1 MFTKYIQDSNHRTI
15 QLSKMIDGYRL
26 LEIKYRS
33 ILSCARH
40 MFSIAITCIE
50 HFISLKEGQKKIEDL
65 DNDIQSY
72 KKEIG
77 KYHKI
82 IMSDSWTNEN
92 ILINGAI
99 IEEHKKKFKSA
110 LETNNKQDIIEVLLS
125 LRVNALQTNP
135 DLRTNFVDDLIKY
148 DILNITESKSNQ
160 TVINILNNQ
169 EYNIRNA
176 MMSVISIIVSKSEGI
191 EYIVSQGEEIVK
203 KVIQIMKG
211 TEDGQVLQRF
221 AIAILQKMS
230 VKLFDSNDLDKNE
243 EIKKINNMII
253 KIYNKYN
260 VIDYLIKLFQRN
272 KTKKVHPFCMNYG
285 SALLA
290 NILGYKETI
299 DFLFDNL
306 SFYKNIT
313 ETLLNLIK
321 EKGNNTQVLMHYL
334 MCLNFLSIDKFK
346 MIKEEINF
354 DEQIKTFEEEYQKDN
369 DNNNVNKK
377 TVLNLSF
384 LLFHSKQG
392 KELKNDINENIRRKG
407 EPLIFECFRDEIS

>member
-1 MFTKYIQDSNHRTI
+1 
-15 QLSKMIDGYRL
+15 MIDGYRL

-40 MFSIAITCIE
+40 MFSIAITCVE
-50 HFISLKEGQKKIEDL
+50 DFISLKEGKKKIEDL
-65 DNDIQSY
+65 DTDIQNY

-92 ILINGAI
+92 IVINGAI

-110 LETNNKQDIIEVLLS
+110 LESKNKHDIIEVLLS

-148 DILNITESKSNQ
+148 DILNITEPKSNQ
-160 TVINILNNQ
+160 TVIDILNNQ

-176 MMSVISIIVSKSEGI
+176 MMSIISIIVSKFEGVQ
-191 EYIVSQGEEIVK
+191 YIISQGEQIIK
-203 KVIQIMKG
+203 KIILIMKG

-230 VKLFDSNDLDKNE
+230 VKLFDSSDMDKNE
-243 EIKKINNMII
+243 EIKKINSLII
-253 KIYNKYN
+253 NIYNKN
-260 VIDYLIKLFQRN
+260 NIIDFLIKLFQRN
-272 KTKKVHPFCMNYG
+272 KTNKIHEFCMNYG

-313 ETLLNLIK
+313 ETLLSLIK
-321 EKGNNTQVLMHYL
+321 EKGNNPQVLMHYL
-334 MCLNFLSIDKFK
+334 MCLNYLSIDKFK

-354 DEQIKTFEEEYQKDN
+354 DEQIKTFEEEYRN
-369 DNNNVNKK
+369 DTENYHVNKK

-392 KELKNDINENIRRKG
+392 KELKTDINENIKRKG
-407 EPLIFECFRDEIS
+407 EPLIFECFRDEIC

>member
-1 MFTKYIQDSNHRTI
+1 
-15 QLSKMIDGYRL
+15 MIDGYRL

-40 MFSIAITCIE
+40 MFSIAINCVE
-50 HFISLKEGQKKIEDL
+50 NFISLKDGQKKVEDL
-65 DNDIQSY
+65 DVDIQNY

-92 ILINGAI
+92 IVINGAI
-99 IEEHKKKFKSA
+99 IEEHKKKFKAA
-110 LETNNKQDIIEVLLS
+110 LDSNNKQDIIEVLLS

-148 DILNITESKSNQ
+148 DILNITETKSND

-176 MMSVISIIVSKSEGI
+176 MMSVLSIIVSKSEGI
-191 EYIVSQGEEIVK
+191 EYIVSQGEQIIK

-230 VKLFDSNDLDKNE
+230 VKLFESDNMNKNE

-253 KIYNKYN
+253 SIYNKHN
-260 VIDYLIKLFQRN
+260 IIDWLIKLFQRN
-272 KTKKVHPFCMNYG
+272 KTNKVHEFCMNYG

-313 ETLLNLIK
+313 ESLLDLIK
-321 EKGNNTQVLMHYL
+321 DKGNKNTQVLMHYL
-334 MCLNFLSIDKFK
+334 MCLNYLSIDKFK

-354 DEQIKTFEEEYQKDN
+354 EQQIKTFEEEYQKDN
-369 DNNNVNKK
+369 ENNNVNKK

-384 LLFHSKQG
+384 LLFHSEKG
-392 KELKNDINENIRRKG
+392 KELKKNINENIKRKG
-407 EPLIFECFRDEIS
+407 EPLIFECFRDEIC

>member
-1 MFTKYIQDSNHRTI
+1 
-15 QLSKMIDGYRL
+15 MIDGYRL

-40 MFSIAITCIE
+40 MFSIAINCVE
-50 HFISLKEGQKKIEDL
+50 NFISLKDGQKKVEDL
-65 DNDIQSY
+65 DVDIQNY

-92 ILINGAI
+92 IVINGAI
-99 IEEHKKKFKSA
+99 IEEHKKKFKAA
-110 LETNNKQDIIEVLLS
+110 LDSNNKQDIIEVLLS

-148 DILNITESKSNQ
+148 DILNITETKSND

-176 MMSVISIIVSKSEGI
+176 MMSVLSIIVSKSEGI
-191 EYIVSQGEEIVK
+191 EYIVSQGEQIIK

-230 VKLFDSNDLDKNE
+230 VKLFESDDRNKNE

-253 KIYNKYN
+253 SIYNKHN
-260 VIDYLIKLFQRN
+260 IIDWLIKLFQRN
-272 KTKKVHPFCMNYG
+272 KTNKVHEFCMNYG

-313 ETLLNLIK
+313 ETLLDLIK
-321 EKGNNTQVLMHYL
+321 DKGNKNTQVLMHYL
-334 MCLNFLSIDKFK
+334 MCLNYLSIDKFK

-354 DEQIKTFEEEYQKDN
+354 EQQIKTFEEEYQKDN
-369 DNNNVNKK
+369 ENNNVNKK

-384 LLFHSKQG
+384 LLFHSEKG
-392 KELKNDINENIRRKG
+392 KELKKNINENIKRKG
-407 EPLIFECFRDEIS
+407 EPLIFECFRDEIC

>member
-1 MFTKYIQDSNHRTI
+1 
-15 QLSKMIDGYRL
+15 MIDGYRL

-40 MFSIAITCIE
+40 MFSIAINCVE
-50 HFISLKEGQKKIEDL
+50 NFISLKDGQKKVEDL
-65 DNDIQSY
+65 DVDIQNY

-92 ILINGAI
+92 IVINGAI
-99 IEEHKKKFKSA
+99 IEEHKKKFKAA
-110 LETNNKQDIIEVLLS
+110 LDSNNKQDIIEVLLS

-148 DILNITESKSNQ
+148 DILNITETKSND

-176 MMSVISIIVSKSEGI
+176 MMSVLSIIVSKSEGI
-191 EYIVSQGEEIVK
+191 EYIVSQGEQIIK

-230 VKLFDSNDLDKNE
+230 VKLFESDNMNKNE

-253 KIYNKYN
+253 SIYNKHN
-260 VIDYLIKLFQRN
+260 IIDWLIKLFQRN
-272 KTKKVHPFCMNYG
+272 KTNKVHEFCMNYG

-313 ETLLNLIK
+313 ETLLDLIK
-321 EKGNNTQVLMHYL
+321 DKGNKNTQVLMHYL
-334 MCLNFLSIDKFK
+334 MCLNYLSIDKFK

-354 DEQIKTFEEEYQKDN
+354 EQQIKTFEEEYQKDN
-369 DNNNVNKK
+369 ENNNVNKK

-384 LLFHSKQG
+384 LLFHSEKG
-392 KELKNDINENIRRKG
+392 KELKKNINENIKRKG
-407 EPLIFECFRDEIS
+407 EPLIFECFRDEIC

>member
-1 MFTKYIQDSNHRTI
+1 
-15 QLSKMIDGYRL
+15 MIDGYRL

-40 MFSIAITCIE
+40 MFSIAINCVE
-50 HFISLKEGQKKIEDL
+50 NFISLKDGQKKVEDL
-65 DNDIQSY
+65 DVDIQNY

-92 ILINGAI
+92 IVINGAI
-99 IEEHKKKFKSA
+99 IEEHKKKFKAA
-110 LETNNKQDIIEVLLS
+110 LDSNNKQDIIEVLLS

-148 DILNITESKSNQ
+148 DILNITETKSND

-176 MMSVISIIVSKSEGI
+176 MMSVLSIIVSKSEGI
-191 EYIVSQGEEIVK
+191 EYIVSQGEQIIK

-230 VKLFDSNDLDKNE
+230 VKLFESDDMNKNE

-253 KIYNKYN
+253 SIYNKHN
-260 VIDYLIKLFQRN
+260 IIDWLIKLFQRN
-272 KTKKVHPFCMNYG
+272 KTNKVHEFCMNYG

-313 ETLLNLIK
+313 ETLLDLIK
-321 EKGNNTQVLMHYL
+321 DKGNKNTQVLMHYL
-334 MCLNFLSIDKFK
+334 MCLNYLSIDKFK

-354 DEQIKTFEEEYQKDN
+354 EQQIKTFEEEYQKDN
-369 DNNNVNKK
+369 ENNSVNKK

-384 LLFHSKQG
+384 LLFHSEKG
-392 KELKNDINENIRRKG
+392 KELKKNINENIKRKG
-407 EPLIFECFRDEIS
+407 EPLIFECFRDEIC

>member
-1 MFTKYIQDSNHRTI
+1 
-15 QLSKMIDGYRL
+15 
-26 LEIKYRS
+26 
-33 ILSCARH
+33 
-40 MFSIAITCIE
+40 MFSIAINCVE
-50 HFISLKEGQKKIEDL
+50 NFISLKDGQKKVEDL
-65 DNDIQSY
+65 DVDIQNY

-92 ILINGAI
+92 IVINGAI
-99 IEEHKKKFKSA
+99 IEEHKKKFKAA
-110 LETNNKQDIIEVLLS
+110 LDSNNKQDIIEVLLS

-148 DILNITESKSNQ
+148 DILNITETKSND
-160 TVINILNNQ
+160 TVIKILNNQ

-176 MMSVISIIVSKSEGI
+176 MMSVLSIIVSKSEGI
-191 EYIVSQGEEIVK
+191 EYIVSQGEQIIK

-230 VKLFDSNDLDKNE
+230 VKLFESDNMNKNE

-253 KIYNKYN
+253 SIYNKHN
-260 VIDYLIKLFQRN
+260 IIDWLIKLFQRN
-272 KTKKVHPFCMNYG
+272 KTNKVHEFCMNYG

-313 ETLLNLIK
+313 ETLLDLIK
-321 EKGNNTQVLMHYL
+321 DKGNKNTQVLMHYL
-334 MCLNFLSIDKFK
+334 MCLNYLSIDKFK

-354 DEQIKTFEEEYQKDN
+354 EQQIKTFEEEYQKDN
-369 DNNNVNKK
+369 ENNNVNKK

-384 LLFHSKQG
+384 LLFHSEKG
-392 KELKNDINENIRRKG
+392 KELKKNINENIKRKG
-407 EPLIFECFRDEIS
+407 EPLIFECFRDEIC

>member
-1 MFTKYIQDSNHRTI
+1 
-15 QLSKMIDGYRL
+15 MIDGYRL

-40 MFSIAITCIE
+40 MFSIAINCVE
-50 HFISLKEGQKKIEDL
+50 NFISLKDGQKKVEDL
-65 DNDIQSY
+65 DVDIQNY

-92 ILINGAI
+92 IVINGAI
-99 IEEHKKKFKSA
+99 IEEHKKKFKAA
-110 LETNNKQDIIEVLLS
+110 LDSNNKQDIIEVLLS

-148 DILNITESKSNQ
+148 DILNITETKSND

-176 MMSVISIIVSKSEGI
+176 MMSVLSIIVSKSEGI
-191 EYIVSQGEEIVK
+191 KYIVSQGEQIIK

-230 VKLFDSNDLDKNE
+230 VKLFESDDMNKNE

-253 KIYNKYN
+253 SIYNKHN
-260 VIDYLIKLFQRN
+260 IIDWLIKLFQRN
-272 KTKKVHPFCMNYG
+272 KTNKVHEFCMNYG

-313 ETLLNLIK
+313 ETLLDLIK
-321 EKGNNTQVLMHYL
+321 DKGNKNTQVLMHYL
-334 MCLNFLSIDKFK
+334 MCLNYLSIDKFK

-354 DEQIKTFEEEYQKDN
+354 EQQIKTFEEEYQKDN
-369 DNNNVNKK
+369 ENNNVNKK

-384 LLFHSKQG
+384 LLFHSEKG
-392 KELKNDINENIRRKG
+392 KELKKNINENIKRKG
-407 EPLIFECFRDEIS
+407 EPLIFECFRDEIC

>member
-1 MFTKYIQDSNHRTI
+1 
-15 QLSKMIDGYRL
+15 MIDGYRL

-160 TVINILNNQ
+160 TVINILNTQ

-272 KTKKVHPFCMNYG
+272 KTKKVHLFCMNYG

-354 DEQIKTFEEEYQKDN
+354 DEQIKTFVEEYQKDN

>member
-1 MFTKYIQDSNHRTI
+1 
-15 QLSKMIDGYRL
+15 MIDGYRL

-40 MFSIAITCIE
+40 MFSIAINCVE
-50 HFISLKEGQKKIEDL
+50 NFISLKEGQKKVEDL
-65 DNDIQSY
+65 DSDIQNY

-99 IEEHKKKFKSA
+99 VEEHKKKFKAA
-110 LETNNKQDIIEVLLS
+110 LDSNNKQDIIEVLLS

-148 DILNITESKSNQ
+148 DILNITEPKSND
-160 TVINILNNQ
+160 TVINILNQQ

-176 MMSVISIIVSKSEGI
+176 MMSVLSIIVSKSEGI
-191 EYIVSQGEEIVK
+191 EYIVSQGEQIIK

-230 VKLFDSNDLDKNE
+230 VKLFDSDDIDRNE
-243 EIKKINNMII
+243 QIKKMNNMII
-253 KIYNKYN
+253 NIYNKHN
-260 VIDYLIKLFQRN
+260 VIDWLIKLFQRN
-272 KTKKVHPFCMNYG
+272 KTHKVHEFCMNYG

-313 ETLLNLIK
+313 ETLLELIK
-321 EKGNNTQVLMHYL
+321 DKGNNNTQVLMHYL
-334 MCLNFLSIDKFK
+334 MCLNYLSIDKFK

-354 DEQIKTFEEEYQKDN
+354 DEQIKNFEEEYQKDN
-369 DNNNVNKK
+369 ANNNVNKK

-384 LLFHSKQG
+384 LLFHSDQG
-392 KELKNDINENIRRKG
+392 KELKKDIGENIKRKG

>member
-1 MFTKYIQDSNHRTI
+1 
-15 QLSKMIDGYRL
+15 MIDGYRL

-40 MFSIAITCIE
+40 MFSIAINCVE
-50 HFISLKEGQKKIEDL
+50 NFISLKDGQKKVEDL
-65 DNDIQSY
+65 DVDIQNY

-92 ILINGAI
+92 IVINGAI
-99 IEEHKKKFKSA
+99 IEEHKKKFKAA
-110 LETNNKQDIIEVLLS
+110 LDSNNKQDIIEILLS

-148 DILNITESKSNQ
+148 DILNITETKSND

-176 MMSVISIIVSKSEGI
+176 MMSVLSIIVSKSEGI
-191 EYIVSQGEEIVK
+191 EYIVSQGEQIIK

-230 VKLFDSNDLDKNE
+230 VKLFESDNMNKNE

-253 KIYNKYN
+253 SIYNKHN
-260 VIDYLIKLFQRN
+260 IIDWLIKLFQRN
-272 KTKKVHPFCMNYG
+272 KTNKVHEFCMNYG

-313 ETLLNLIK
+313 ETLLDLIK
-321 EKGNNTQVLMHYL
+321 DKGNKNTQVLMHYL
-334 MCLNFLSIDKFK
+334 MCLNYLSIDKFK

-354 DEQIKTFEEEYQKDN
+354 EQQIKTFEEEYQKDN
-369 DNNNVNKK
+369 ENNNVNKK

-384 LLFHSKQG
+384 LLFHSEKG
-392 KELKNDINENIRRKG
+392 KELKKNINENIKRKG
-407 EPLIFECFRDEIS
+407 EPLIFECFRDEIC

>member
-1 MFTKYIQDSNHRTI
+1 
-15 QLSKMIDGYRL
+15 MIDGYRL

-40 MFSIAITCIE
+40 MFSIAITCVE
-50 HFISLKEGQKKIEDL
+50 DFISLKEGKKKIEDL
-65 DNDIQSY
+65 DTDIQNY

-92 ILINGAI
+92 IVINGAI

-110 LETNNKQDIIEVLLS
+110 LESKNKHDIIEVLLS

-148 DILNITESKSNQ
+148 DILNITEPKSNQ
-160 TVINILNNQ
+160 TVIDILNNQ

-176 MMSVISIIVSKSEGI
+176 MMSIISIIVSKFEGVQ
-191 EYIVSQGEEIVK
+191 YIISQGEQIIK
-203 KVIQIMKG
+203 KIILIMKG

-230 VKLFDSNDLDKNE
+230 VKLFDSNDMDKNE
-243 EIKKINNMII
+243 EIKKINSLII
-253 KIYNKYN
+253 NIYNKN
-260 VIDYLIKLFQRN
+260 NIIDFLIKLFQRN
-272 KTKKVHPFCMNYG
+272 KTNKIHEFCINYG

-313 ETLLNLIK
+313 ETLLSLIK
-321 EKGNNTQVLMHYL
+321 EKGNNPQVLMHYL
-334 MCLNFLSIDKFK
+334 MCLNYLSIDKFK

-354 DEQIKTFEEEYQKDN
+354 DEQIKTFEEEYRN
-369 DNNNVNKK
+369 DTENYHVNKK

-392 KELKNDINENIRRKG
+392 KELKKDINENIKRKG
-407 EPLIFECFRDEIS
+407 EPLIFECFRDEIC

>member
-1 MFTKYIQDSNHRTI
+1 
-15 QLSKMIDGYRL
+15 MIDGYRL

-272 KTKKVHPFCMNYG
+272 KTKKVHLFCMNYG

-354 DEQIKTFEEEYQKDN
+354 DEQIKTFEEEYRN
-369 DNNNVNKK
+369 DTENYHVNKK

-392 KELKNDINENIRRKG
+392 KELKTDINENIKRKG
-407 EPLIFECFRDEIS
+407 EPLIFECFRDEIC

>member
-1 MFTKYIQDSNHRTI
+1 
-15 QLSKMIDGYRL
+15 MIDGYRL

-40 MFSIAITCIE
+40 MFSIAINCVE
-50 HFISLKEGQKKIEDL
+50 NFISLKDGQKKVEDL
-65 DNDIQSY
+65 DVDIQNY

-92 ILINGAI
+92 IVINGAI
-99 IEEHKKKFKSA
+99 IEEHKKKFKAA
-110 LETNNKQDIIEVLLS
+110 LDSNNKQDIIEVLLS

-148 DILNITESKSNQ
+148 DILNITETKSND

-176 MMSVISIIVSKSEGI
+176 MMSVLSIIVSKSEGI
-191 EYIVSQGEEIVK
+191 EYIVSQGEQIIK

-230 VKLFDSNDLDKNE
+230 VKLFESDDMNKNE

-253 KIYNKYN
+253 SIYNKHN
-260 VIDYLIKLFQRN
+260 IIDWLIKLFQRN
-272 KTKKVHPFCMNYG
+272 KTNKVHEFCMNYG

-313 ETLLNLIK
+313 ETLVDLIK
-321 EKGNNTQVLMHYL
+321 DKGNKNTQVLMHYL
-334 MCLNFLSIDKFK
+334 MCLNYLSIDKFK

-354 DEQIKTFEEEYQKDN
+354 EQQIKTFEEEYQKDN
-369 DNNNVNKK
+369 ENNNVNKK

-384 LLFHSKQG
+384 LLFHSEKG
-392 KELKNDINENIRRKG
+392 KELKKNINENIKRKG
-407 EPLIFECFRDEIS
+407 EPLIFECFRDEIC

>member
-1 MFTKYIQDSNHRTI
+1 
-15 QLSKMIDGYRL
+15 MIDGYRL

-40 MFSIAITCIE
+40 MFSIAINCVE
-50 HFISLKEGQKKIEDL
+50 NFISLKDGQKKVEDL
-65 DNDIQSY
+65 DVDIQNY

-92 ILINGAI
+92 IVINGAI
-99 IEEHKKKFKSA
+99 IEEHKKKFKAA
-110 LETNNKQDIIEVLLS
+110 LDSNNKQDIIEVLLS

-148 DILNITESKSNQ
+148 DILNITETKSND

-176 MMSVISIIVSKSEGI
+176 MMNVLSIIVSKSEGI
-191 EYIVSQGEEIVK
+191 EYIVSQGEQIIK

-230 VKLFDSNDLDKNE
+230 VKLFESDDMNKNE

-253 KIYNKYN
+253 SIYNKHN
-260 VIDYLIKLFQRN
+260 IIDWLIKLFQRN
-272 KTKKVHPFCMNYG
+272 KTNKVHEFCMNYG

-313 ETLLNLIK
+313 ETLLDLIK
-321 EKGNNTQVLMHYL
+321 DKGNKNTQVLMHYL
-334 MCLNFLSIDKFK
+334 MCLNYLSIDKFK

-354 DEQIKTFEEEYQKDN
+354 EQQIKTFEEEYQKDN
-369 DNNNVNKK
+369 ENNNVNKK

-384 LLFHSKQG
+384 LLFHSEKG
-392 KELKNDINENIRRKG
+392 KELKKNINENIKRKG
-407 EPLIFECFRDEIS
+407 EPLIFECFRDEIC

>member
-1 MFTKYIQDSNHRTI
+1 
-15 QLSKMIDGYRL
+15 MIDGYRL

-40 MFSIAITCIE
+40 MFSIAINCVE
-50 HFISLKEGQKKIEDL
+50 NFISLKDGQKKVEDL
-65 DNDIQSY
+65 DVDIQNY

-92 ILINGAI
+92 IVINGAI
-99 IEEHKKKFKSA
+99 IEEHKKKFKAA
-110 LETNNKQDIIEVLLS
+110 LDSNNKQDIIEVLLS

-148 DILNITESKSNQ
+148 DILNITETKSND

-176 MMSVISIIVSKSEGI
+176 MMSVLSIIVSKSEGI
-191 EYIVSQGEEIVK
+191 EYIVSQGEQIIK

-230 VKLFDSNDLDKNE
+230 VKLFESDDMNKNE

-253 KIYNKYN
+253 SIYNKHN
-260 VIDYLIKLFQRN
+260 IIDWLIKLFQRN
-272 KTKKVHPFCMNYG
+272 KTNKVHEFCMNYG

-313 ETLLNLIK
+313 ETLLDLIK
-321 EKGNNTQVLMHYL
+321 DKGNKNTQVLMHYL
-334 MCLNFLSIDKFK
+334 MCLNYLSIDKFK

-354 DEQIKTFEEEYQKDN
+354 EQKIKTFEEEYQKDN
-369 DNNNVNKK
+369 ENNNVNKK

-384 LLFHSKQG
+384 LLFHSEKG
-392 KELKNDINENIRRKG
+392 KELKKNINENIKRKG
-407 EPLIFECFRDEIS
+407 EPLIFECFRDEIC

>member
-1 MFTKYIQDSNHRTI
+1 
-15 QLSKMIDGYRL
+15 MIDGYRL

-40 MFSIAITCIE
+40 MFSIAITCVE
-50 HFISLKEGQKKIEDL
+50 HFIALKEGQKKIEDL
-65 DNDIQSY
+65 DNDIQNY

-99 IEEHKKKFKSA
+99 IEEHKKKFKAAIES
-110 LETNNKQDIIEVLLS
+110 NNKHDIIEVLLS

-148 DILNITESKSNQ
+148 DILNITESKSND

-176 MMSVISIIVSKSEGI
+176 MMSVLSIIVSKSEGI
-191 EYIVSQGEEIVK
+191 EYIVSQGEQIIK

-260 VIDYLIKLFQRN
+260 VIDWLIKLFQRN
-272 KTKKVHPFCMNYG
+272 KNNKVHEFCMNYG

-306 SFYKNIT
+306 SFYKNLT
-313 ETLLNLIK
+313 ETLLGLIK
-321 EKGNNTQVLMHYL
+321 EKGTNPQVLMHYL
-334 MCLNFLSIDKFK
+334 MCLNYLSIDKFK

-354 DEQIKTFEEEYQKDN
+354 DEQIKTFEEEYKN
-369 DNNNVNKK
+369 DDENNNVSKK

-384 LLFHSKQG
+384 LLFHSDQG
-392 KELKNDINENIRRKG
+392 KELKNDINENIKRKG
-407 EPLIFECFRDEIS
+407 EPLIFECFRDEVC

>member
-1 MFTKYIQDSNHRTI
+1 
-15 QLSKMIDGYRL
+15 MIDGYRL

-40 MFSIAITCIE
+40 MFSIAINCVE
-50 HFISLKEGQKKIEDL
+50 NFISLKDGQKKVEDL
-65 DNDIQSY
+65 DVDIQNY

-92 ILINGAI
+92 IVINGAI
-99 IEEHKKKFKSA
+99 IEEHKKKFKAA
-110 LETNNKQDIIEVLLS
+110 LDSNNKQDIIEILLS

-148 DILNITESKSNQ
+148 DILNITETKSND

-176 MMSVISIIVSKSEGI
+176 MMSVLSIIVSKSEGI
-191 EYIVSQGEEIVK
+191 EYIVSQGEQIIK

-230 VKLFDSNDLDKNE
+230 VKLFESNDMNKNE

-253 KIYNKYN
+253 SIYNKHN
-260 VIDYLIKLFQRN
+260 IIDWLIKLFQRN
-272 KTKKVHPFCMNYG
+272 KTNKVHEFCMNYG

-313 ETLLNLIK
+313 ETLLDLIK
-321 EKGNNTQVLMHYL
+321 DKGNKNTQVLMHYL
-334 MCLNFLSIDKFK
+334 MCLNYLSIDKFK

-354 DEQIKTFEEEYQKDN
+354 EQQIKTFEEEYQKDN
-369 DNNNVNKK
+369 ENNNVNKK

-384 LLFHSKQG
+384 LLFHSEKG
-392 KELKNDINENIRRKG
+392 KELKKNINENIKRKG
-407 EPLIFECFRDEIS
+407 EPLIFECFRDEIC

>member
-1 MFTKYIQDSNHRTI
+1 
-15 QLSKMIDGYRL
+15 
-26 LEIKYRS
+26 
-33 ILSCARH
+33 
-40 MFSIAITCIE
+40 MFSIAITCVE
-50 HFISLKEGQKKIEDL
+50 HFMALKDGTKKIEDL
-65 DNDIQSY
+65 DNDIPNY

-99 IEEHKKKFKSA
+99 IEEHKKKLKIA

-135 DLRTNFVDDLIKY
+135 DLRANFVDDLIKY
-148 DILNITESKSNQ
+148 DILNITETKSNQ

-176 MMSVISIIVSKSEGI
+176 LMSILSIIVSKSEGI
-191 EYIVSQGEEIVK
+191 EYLVSQGEQIIK

-230 VKLFDSNDLDKNE
+230 VKLFDRNDTNKNE
-243 EIKKINNMII
+243 EIKKINSTII
-253 KIYNKYN
+253 QIYNKYN

-272 KTKKVHPFCMNYG
+272 NSNHKVHEFCMNYG

-306 SFYKNIT
+306 SFYKNLT

-334 MCLNFLSIDKFK
+334 MCLNYLSIDKFK
-346 MIKEEINF
+346 MIKEDINF
-354 DEQIKTFEEEYQKDN
+354 DEKIKNFEQEYENDK

-384 LLFHSKQG
+384 LLFHSKEG
-392 KELKNDINENIRRKG
+392 K
-407 EPLIFECFRDEIS
+407 

>member
-1 MFTKYIQDSNHRTI
+1 
-15 QLSKMIDGYRL
+15 MIDGYRL

-40 MFSIAITCIE
+40 MFSIAINCVE
-50 HFISLKEGQKKIEDL
+50 NFISLKDGQKKVEDL
-65 DNDIQSY
+65 DVDIQNY

-92 ILINGAI
+92 IVINGAI
-99 IEEHKKKFKSA
+99 IEEHKKKFKAA
-110 LETNNKQDIIEVLLS
+110 LDSNNKQDIIEVLLS

-148 DILNITESKSNQ
+148 DILNITETKSND

-176 MMSVISIIVSKSEGI
+176 MMSVLSIIVSKSEGI
-191 EYIVSQGEEIVK
+191 EYIVSQGEQIIK

-230 VKLFDSNDLDKNE
+230 VKLFESDDKNKNE

-253 KIYNKYN
+253 SIYNKHN
-260 VIDYLIKLFQRN
+260 IIDWLIKLFQRN
-272 KTKKVHPFCMNYG
+272 KTNKVHEFCMNYG

-313 ETLLNLIK
+313 ETLLDLIK
-321 EKGNNTQVLMHYL
+321 DKGNKNTQVLMHYL
-334 MCLNFLSIDKFK
+334 MCLNYLSIDKFK

-354 DEQIKTFEEEYQKDN
+354 EQQIKTFEEEYQKDN
-369 DNNNVNKK
+369 ENNNVNKK

-384 LLFHSKQG
+384 LLFHSEKG
-392 KELKNDINENIRRKG
+392 KELKKNINENIKRKG
-407 EPLIFECFRDEIS
+407 EPLIFECFRDEIC

>member
-1 MFTKYIQDSNHRTI
+1 
-15 QLSKMIDGYRL
+15 MIDGYRL

-40 MFSIAITCIE
+40 MFSIAINCVE
-50 HFISLKEGQKKIEDL
+50 NFISLKDGQKKVEDL
-65 DNDIQSY
+65 DVDIQNY

-92 ILINGAI
+92 IVINGAI
-99 IEEHKKKFKSA
+99 IEEHKKKFKAA
-110 LETNNKQDIIEVLLS
+110 LDSNNKQDIIEVLLS

-148 DILNITESKSNQ
+148 DILNITETKSND
-160 TVINILNNQ
+160 TVIKILNNQ

-176 MMSVISIIVSKSEGI
+176 MMSVLSIIVSKSEGI
-191 EYIVSQGEEIVK
+191 EYIVSQGEQIIK

-230 VKLFDSNDLDKNE
+230 VKLFESDDMNKNE

-253 KIYNKYN
+253 SIYNKHN
-260 VIDYLIKLFQRN
+260 IIDWLIKLFQRN
-272 KTKKVHPFCMNYG
+272 KTNKVHEFCMNYG

-313 ETLLNLIK
+313 ETLLDLIK
-321 EKGNNTQVLMHYL
+321 DKGNKNTQVLMHYL
-334 MCLNFLSIDKFK
+334 MCLNYLSIDKFK

-354 DEQIKTFEEEYQKDN
+354 EQKIKTFEEEYQKDN
-369 DNNNVNKK
+369 ENNNVNKK

-384 LLFHSKQG
+384 LLFHSEKG
-392 KELKNDINENIRRKG
+392 KELKKNINENIKRKG
-407 EPLIFECFRDEIS
+407 EPLIFECFRDEIC

>member
-1 MFTKYIQDSNHRTI
+1 
-15 QLSKMIDGYRL
+15 MIDGYRL

-272 KTKKVHPFCMNYG
+272 KTKKVHLFCMNYG

>member
-1 MFTKYIQDSNHRTI
+1 
-15 QLSKMIDGYRL
+15 MIDGYRL

-40 MFSIAITCIE
+40 MFSIAINCVE
-50 HFISLKEGQKKIEDL
+50 NFISLKDGQKKVEDL
-65 DNDIQSY
+65 DVDIQNY

-92 ILINGAI
+92 IVINGAI
-99 IEEHKKKFKSA
+99 IEEHKKKFKAA
-110 LETNNKQDIIEVLLS
+110 LDSNNKQDIIEVLLS

-148 DILNITESKSNQ
+148 DILNITETKSND

-176 MMSVISIIVSKSEGI
+176 MMSVLSIIVSKSEGI
-191 EYIVSQGEEIVK
+191 KYIVSQGEQIIK

-230 VKLFDSNDLDKNE
+230 VKLFESDNMNKNE

-253 KIYNKYN
+253 SIYNKHN
-260 VIDYLIKLFQRN
+260 IIDWLIKLFQRN
-272 KTKKVHPFCMNYG
+272 KTNKVHEFCMNYG

-313 ETLLNLIK
+313 ETLLDLIK
-321 EKGNNTQVLMHYL
+321 DKGNKNTQVLMHYL
-334 MCLNFLSIDKFK
+334 MCLNYLSIDKFK

-354 DEQIKTFEEEYQKDN
+354 EQQIKTFEEEYQKDN
-369 DNNNVNKK
+369 ENNNVNKK

-384 LLFHSKQG
+384 LLFHSEKG
-392 KELKNDINENIRRKG
+392 KELKKNINENIKRKG
-407 EPLIFECFRDEIS
+407 EPLIFECFRDEIC

>member
-1 MFTKYIQDSNHRTI
+1 
-15 QLSKMIDGYRL
+15 MIDGYRL

-40 MFSIAITCIE
+40 MFSIAITCVE
-50 HFISLKEGQKKIEDL
+50 DFISLKEGKKKIEDL
-65 DNDIQSY
+65 DTDIQNY

-92 ILINGAI
+92 IVINGAI

-110 LETNNKQDIIEVLLS
+110 LESKNKHDIIEVLLS

-148 DILNITESKSNQ
+148 DILNITEPKSNQ
-160 TVINILNNQ
+160 TVIDILNNQ

-176 MMSVISIIVSKSEGI
+176 MMSIISIIVSKFEGVQ
-191 EYIVSQGEEIVK
+191 YIISQGEQIIK
-203 KVIQIMKG
+203 KIILIMKG

-230 VKLFDSNDLDKNE
+230 VKLFDSSDMDKNE
-243 EIKKINNMII
+243 EIKKINSLII
-253 KIYNKYN
+253 NIYNKN
-260 VIDYLIKLFQRN
+260 NIIDFLIKLFQRN
-272 KTKKVHPFCMNYG
+272 KTNKIHEFCINYG

-313 ETLLNLIK
+313 ETLLSLIK
-321 EKGNNTQVLMHYL
+321 EKGNNPQVLMHYL
-334 MCLNFLSIDKFK
+334 MCLNYLSIDKFK

-354 DEQIKTFEEEYQKDN
+354 DEQIKTFEEEYRN
-369 DNNNVNKK
+369 DTENYHVNKK

-392 KELKNDINENIRRKG
+392 KELKTDINENIKRKG
-407 EPLIFECFRDEIS
+407 EPLIFECFRDEIC

>member
-230 VKLFDSNDLDKNE
+230 VKLFDSNDFDKNE

-272 KTKKVHPFCMNYG
+272 KTKKVHIFCMNYG

-369 DNNNVNKK
+369 ENNNVNKK

-407 EPLIFECFRDEIS
+407 EPLIFECFRDEIC

>member
-1 MFTKYIQDSNHRTI
+1 
-15 QLSKMIDGYRL
+15 MIDGYRL

-40 MFSIAITCIE
+40 MFSIAINCVE
-50 HFISLKEGQKKIEDL
+50 NFISLKDGQKKVEDL
-65 DNDIQSY
+65 DVDIQNY

-92 ILINGAI
+92 IVINGAI
-99 IEEHKKKFKSA
+99 IEEHKKKFKAA
-110 LETNNKQDIIEVLLS
+110 LDSNNKQDIIEVLLS

-135 DLRTNFVDDLIKY
+135 
-148 DILNITESKSNQ
+148 
-160 TVINILNNQ
+160 
-169 EYNIRNA
+169 
-176 MMSVISIIVSKSEGI
+176 
-191 EYIVSQGEEIVK
+191 SQGEQIIK

-230 VKLFDSNDLDKNE
+230 VKLFESDDMNKNE

-253 KIYNKYN
+253 SIYNKHN
-260 VIDYLIKLFQRN
+260 IIDWLIKLFQRN
-272 KTKKVHPFCMNYG
+272 KTNKVHEFCMNYG

-313 ETLLNLIK
+313 ETLLDLIK
-321 EKGNNTQVLMHYL
+321 DKGNKNTQVLMHYL
-334 MCLNFLSIDKFK
+334 MCLNYLSIDKFK

-354 DEQIKTFEEEYQKDN
+354 EQKIKTFEEEYQKDN
-369 DNNNVNKK
+369 ENNNVNKK

-384 LLFHSKQG
+384 LLFHSEKG
-392 KELKNDINENIRRKG
+392 KELKKNINENIKRKG
-407 EPLIFECFRDEIS
+407 EPLIFECFRDEIC

>member
-272 KTKKVHPFCMNYG
+272 KTKKVHIFCMNYG

-369 DNNNVNKK
+369 ENNNVNKK

-407 EPLIFECFRDEIS
+407 EPLIFECFRDEIC

>member
-272 KTKKVHPFCMNYG
+272 KTKKVHLFCMNYG

-369 DNNNVNKK
+369 ENNNVNKK

-407 EPLIFECFRDEIS
+407 EPLIFECFRDEIC

>member
-1 MFTKYIQDSNHRTI
+1 
-15 QLSKMIDGYRL
+15 MIDGYRL

-40 MFSIAITCIE
+40 MFSIAINCVE
-50 HFISLKEGQKKIEDL
+50 NFISLKDGQKKVEDL
-65 DNDIQSY
+65 DVDIQNY

-92 ILINGAI
+92 IVINGAI
-99 IEEHKKKFKSA
+99 IEEHKKKFKAA
-110 LETNNKQDIIEVLLS
+110 LDSNNKQDIIEVLLS

-148 DILNITESKSNQ
+148 DILNITETKSND

-176 MMSVISIIVSKSEGI
+176 MMSVLSIIVSKSEGI
-191 EYIVSQGEEIVK
+191 EYIVSQGEQIIK

-230 VKLFDSNDLDKNE
+230 VKLFESDDMNKNE

-253 KIYNKYN
+253 SIYNKHN
-260 VIDYLIKLFQRN
+260 IIDWLIKLFQRN
-272 KTKKVHPFCMNYG
+272 KTNKVHEFCMNYG

-313 ETLLNLIK
+313 ETLLDLIK
-321 EKGNNTQVLMHYL
+321 DKGNKNTQVLMHYL
-334 MCLNFLSIDKFK
+334 MCLNYLSIDKFK
-346 MIKEEINF
+346 MVKEEINF
-354 DEQIKTFEEEYQKDN
+354 EQQIKTFEEEYQKDN
-369 DNNNVNKK
+369 ENNNVNKK

-384 LLFHSKQG
+384 LLFHSEKG
-392 KELKNDINENIRRKG
+392 KELKKNINENIKRKG
-407 EPLIFECFRDEIS
+407 EPLIFECFRDEIC

>member
-1 MFTKYIQDSNHRTI
+1 
-15 QLSKMIDGYRL
+15 MIDGYRL

-40 MFSIAITCIE
+40 MFSIAINCVE
-50 HFISLKEGQKKIEDL
+50 NFISLKDGQKKVEDL
-65 DNDIQSY
+65 DVDIQNY

-92 ILINGAI
+92 IVINGAI
-99 IEEHKKKFKSA
+99 IEEHKKKFKAA
-110 LETNNKQDIIEVLLS
+110 LDSNNKQDIIEVLLS

-148 DILNITESKSNQ
+148 DILNITETKSND
-160 TVINILNNQ
+160 TVIKILNNQ

-176 MMSVISIIVSKSEGI
+176 MMSVLSIIVSKSEGI
-191 EYIVSQGEEIVK
+191 EYIVSQGEQIIK

-230 VKLFDSNDLDKNE
+230 VKLFESDDMNKNE

-253 KIYNKYN
+253 SIYNKHN
-260 VIDYLIKLFQRN
+260 IIDWLIKLFQRN
-272 KTKKVHPFCMNYG
+272 KTNKVHEFCMNYG

-313 ETLLNLIK
+313 ESLLDLIK
-321 EKGNNTQVLMHYL
+321 DKGNKNTQVLMHYL
-334 MCLNFLSIDKFK
+334 MCLNYLSIDKFK

-354 DEQIKTFEEEYQKDN
+354 EQQIKTFEEEYQKDN
-369 DNNNVNKK
+369 ENNNVNKK

-384 LLFHSKQG
+384 LLFHSEKG
-392 KELKNDINENIRRKG
+392 KELKKNINENIKRKG
-407 EPLIFECFRDEIS
+407 EPLIFECFRDEIC

>member
-1 MFTKYIQDSNHRTI
+1 
-15 QLSKMIDGYRL
+15 MIDGYRL

-40 MFSIAITCIE
+40 MFSIAINCVE
-50 HFISLKEGQKKIEDL
+50 NFISLKDGQKKVEDL
-65 DNDIQSY
+65 DVDIQNY

-92 ILINGAI
+92 IVINGAI
-99 IEEHKKKFKSA
+99 IEEHKKKFKAA
-110 LETNNKQDIIEVLLS
+110 LDSNNKQDIIEVLLS

-148 DILNITESKSNQ
+148 DILNITETKSND
-160 TVINILNNQ
+160 TVIKILNNQ

-176 MMSVISIIVSKSEGI
+176 MMSVLSIIVSKSEGI
-191 EYIVSQGEEIVK
+191 EYIVSQGEQIIK

-230 VKLFDSNDLDKNE
+230 VKLFESDDMNKNE

-253 KIYNKYN
+253 SIYNKHN
-260 VIDYLIKLFQRN
+260 IIDWLIKLFQRN
-272 KTKKVHPFCMNYG
+272 KTNKVHEFCMNYG

-313 ETLLNLIK
+313 ETLLDLIK
-321 EKGNNTQVLMHYL
+321 DKGNKNTQVLMHYL
-334 MCLNFLSIDKFK
+334 MCLNYLSIDKFK

-354 DEQIKTFEEEYQKDN
+354 EQQIKTFEEEYQKDN
-369 DNNNVNKK
+369 ENNNVNKK

-384 LLFHSKQG
+384 LLFHSEKG
-392 KELKNDINENIRRKG
+392 KELKKNINENIKRKG
-407 EPLIFECFRDEIS
+407 EPLIFECFRDEIC